1 MPLEIKALKRAGY
14 KEVDG
19 GDSQQIPVDP
29 DMIYLTDQAS
39 MVSEEKF
46 TGTFV
51 GMATHDTLG
60 HEVIA
65 DFGYVAYEEAS

>member
-1 MPLEIKALKRAGY
+1 LPLEIKALKRAGY

-51 GMATHDTLG
+51 SWVLLLG
-60 HEVIA
+60 WQLTIP
-65 DFGYVAYEEAS
+65 